1 VHKINRLFI
10 LLLFTV
16 GVAQA
21 ETLYVTDKLELVLRK
36 DASNEAQIIKSLPV
50 GTPLTNIG
58 KKSKS
63 GFIRVRLSDGI
74 EGYILTRHTQKEP
87 PAQDSSTSLGK
98 DAQALQAENN
108 ALKAELKVAKDAIAP
123 GTTLEKSLALERDK
137 LSQQLIELEKSAS
150 GVIELKNERDELQ
163 ERVVNAERDLEQYKR
178 ENQSLKD
185 TSNQDWFLYG
195 GMLTF
200 ISVILGS
207 ILPKLG
213 WRRKS
218 SWDSF

>member
-63 GFIRVRLSDGI
+63 GFIRVRLSNGI

-87 PAQDSSTSLGK
+87 PEQSPSASLGK

-150 GVIELKNERDELQ
+150 GIIELKNERDELQ
-163 ERVVNAERDLEQYKR
+163 ERVVNAERELEQYKR

>member
-1 VHKINRLFI
+1 MHKFNLLFL
-10 LLLFTV
+10 LLLFAV
-16 GVAQA
+16 GAAQA

-50 GTPLTNIG
+50 GTQLTNIG

-63 GFIRVRLSDGI
+63 GFIRVRLSDGV
-74 EGYILTRHTQKEP
+74 EGYILARHTQKQP
-87 PAQDSSTSLGK
+87 PEQDASTSLDK
-98 DAQALQAENN
+98 DAQALQVENN
-108 ALKAELKVAKDAIAP
+108 ALKAELKVAKDAMAP

-163 ERVVNAERDLEQYKR
+163 ERVVNAERELEQYKR